1 MQSSKLELDEIR
13 KSISSI
19 EGVLS
24 SLKDKIDN
32 IEIDE
37 KDEKDEKDE
46 LKLIRDLD
54 REMTLKINDIMDN
67 FDFDCVHRVME
78 FLNWKWVFAKT
89 SSGVPSIDEIRDFAF
104 DLLVRAAKEK
114 TNIASGGF
122 KAVYEDSDE
131 DNPDKFIQLEF
142 ILTDY
147 EGFAE

>member
-37 KDEKDEKDE
+37 KDEKDE
-46 LKLIRDLD
+46 LKLIHDLD

-78 FLNWKWVFAKT
+78 FLNWKWVFANT

-114 TNIASGGF
+114 TDIASGGF
-122 KAVYEDSDE
+122 KVVYEDSDA

-147 EGFAE
+147 EGFSE